1 MTERT
6 PAAYDEF
13 ADAYSRA
20 LDPAGL
26 GLDDPVLEGLLGDV
40 AGRQVL
46 SLACGQG
53 QDARLLARLGA
64 AVTGVDVSERM
75 LEHARRHEAA
85 IPRGITY
92 VEGDARDLASFAD
105 ASFDGVTCHMALM
118 DISELAPTIRSVA
131 RVLRPGGFF
140 VFSIVH
146 PCFRGHVEIIDDY
159 LADHRYAKR
168 VPGDWLPLHAHH
180 RPLGVYVNLLADAG
194 FRPVCMVEADMN
206 RVSDGDVPQILYL
219 RCVLDA

>member
-1 MTERT
+1 MPERT
-6 PAAYDEF
+6 RAAYDEV

-20 LDPAGL
+20 LDPDGVGL
-26 GLDDPVLEGLLGDV
+26 TNPVLDELLGDV

-64 AVTGVDVSERM
+64 AVTGVDLSERM

-85 IPRGITY
+85 APRGITY
-92 VEGDARDLASFAD
+92 VEGDGRELAPFAD
-105 ASFDGVTCHMALM
+105 ESFDGVVCHMALM
-118 DISELAPTIRSVA
+118 DIPELEPAIRSVA
-131 RVLRPGGFF
+131 RVLRPGGWF

-146 PCFRGHVEIIDDY
+146 PCFRGHVEIVDDY

-168 VPGDWLPLHAHH
+168 VLVDWLPRHAHH
-180 RPLGVYVNLLADAG
+180 RPLSLYVNLLAGAG
-194 FRPVCMVEADMN
+194 FRPVRMVEADMN
-206 RVSDGDVPQILYL
+206 RPSGGDVPQILYL